1 METLN
6 AISGMLESLKNNK
19 IDPMETSTVIRR
31 ERSTER
37 IMNKS
42 MRNPPTMVSTTL
54 PSDAELKSK
63 FDSLLSNLQNEF
75 NSMLEARQILME

>member
-19 IDPMETSTVIRR
+19 IDPLQTTTIIRR

-37 IMNKS
+37 LMNKS
-42 MRNPPTMVSTTL
+42 MKNPPSVSTLNAPSVVVL
-54 PSDAELKSK
+54 PSDTELKSK
-63 FDSLLSNLQNEF
+63 FDNLLSNL
-75 NSMLEARQILME
+75 

>member
-19 IDPMETSTVIRR
+19 IDPMQTTTVIRR

-37 IMNKS
+37 SMNKS
-42 MRNPPTMVSTTL
+42 MRNPPLVTL
-54 PSDAELKSK
+54 PSDAELKCK